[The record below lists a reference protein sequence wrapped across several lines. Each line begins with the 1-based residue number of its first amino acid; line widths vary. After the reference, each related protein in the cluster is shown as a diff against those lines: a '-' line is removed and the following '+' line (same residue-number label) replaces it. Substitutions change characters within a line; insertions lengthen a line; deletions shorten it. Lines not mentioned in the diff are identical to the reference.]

1 MRPCGTVT
9 LAVHIKRSATGG
21 CIANLVTLFLLLFAP
36 LLLCGDLFRRRGLL
50 GETRVY
56 KLLLWQTW
64 GPRLVKFVGLDVGD
78 GGDPHTCLID
88 LMVNRHVAYRPVPLW
103 PDDRTS
109 RGVFMLC
116 GSSCARDRL
125 LIGAVAAG
133 AGVGVAKGS
142 RGSMFLCL
150 LGVLA

>member
-1 MRPCGTVT
+1 M
-9 LAVHIKRSATGG
+9 
-21 CIANLVTLFLLLFAP
+21 
-36 LLLCGDLFRRRGLL
+36 
-50 GETRVY
+50 
-56 KLLLWQTW
+56 
-64 GPRLVKFVGLDVGD
+64 VKFVGLDVGD
-78 GGDPHTCLID
+78 GGDPHTYLID

-125 LIGAVAAG
+125 LIGAVAAR